1 MGKWFGCAIETVRFN
16 KSVANIGKKDQTS
29 VGVKR
34 QTKSSSFPSHG
45 FIHFSQ
51 TTIPIFLPLK
61 TRDSNKIRVFDAANA
76 CGVGM
81 CVCLYGCGCMRSTH
95 HLEKFANRI
104 LCSYENMINYL
115 LKWSAK
121 AKSAQYAPESGSSS
135 SPTIAYI
142 WVWMC
147 VCVMVFWYR
156 NLSIENWFSWFWNAL
171 TI

>member
-29 VGVKR
+29 EEWSDKLNRAVFHPMDLYTFHKLPFR
-34 QTKSSSFPSHG
+34 YFCHWKHE
-45 FIHFSQ
+45 
-51 TTIPIFLPLK
+51 IPIKYGFSMQQ
-61 TRDSNKIRVFDAANA
+61 THV
-76 CGVGM
+76 VWE

-121 AKSAQYAPESGSSS
+121 AKSAQYAPGSGSSS